1 MLETSSSTSLTLEQ
15 FASSASKIINDM
27 KQNHQATIITEN
39 GVASAVM
46 LSTADY
52 MELTQQAQFIK
63 AIKEGLDDVQ
73 AGNLISDDELS
84 NVLAEE
90 LAMK

>member
-15 FASSASKIINDM
+15 FTSSASKIINDM

-84 NVLAEE
+84 NVLAKE

>member
-1 MLETSSSTSLTLEQ
+1 
-15 FASSASKIINDM
+15 
-27 KQNHQATIITEN
+27 
-39 GVASAVM
+39 M

-84 NVLAEE
+84 NVLAKE

>member
-1 MLETSSSTSLTLEQ
+1 MLEASLSTSLTLEQ
-15 FASSASKIINDM
+15 FTLSASKIINDM
-27 KQNHQATIITEN
+27 KQSHLPTIITEN

-84 NVLAEE
+84 NVLAKE

>member
-1 MLETSSSTSLTLEQ
+1 MLEASSSTSLTLEQ
-15 FASSASKIINDM
+15 FTLSASKIINDM

-84 NVLAEE
+84 NVLAKE